1 MNARKSIFILIA
13 LVIVAA
19 ALTFWPREDAA
30 AVRTFEFTYLAR
42 IPELPAGSE
51 GLRLWIPLPPS
62 DEHQT
67 ISNLTIESPLPFMRE
82 REPEFGNQYIF
93 VQAPPE
99 HHNGPVE
106 VRLRFRV
113 TRREHRVSVRPAL
126 SVLSAQA
133 STTREF
139 AHFLQ
144 PNRLV
149 PLDGMIGALSEQET
163 RGLQDPLAKARAIY
177 NYVVSTMRYDKSGD
191 GWGRG
196 DAVFACNAK
205 RGNCTDFHSL
215 FIGMMRA
222 AGIPARFEIGFPLLG
237 KQTAG
242 EIPGYH
248 CWAQFYLDQVGW
260 IPVDASEAWKNPA
273 QRDYFFGAH
282 DQHRVLF
289 TTGRDIRLA
298 PPQQGEPLNYFI
310 YPYAEVDGKKFTGV
324 ETRFS
329 FRDLPAP
336 PG

>member
-1 MNARKSIFILIA
+1 MSARNSIVIIL
-13 LVIVAA
+13 VVAA
-19 ALTFWPREDAA
+19 GLFFWFSSREEAL

-67 ISNLTIESPLPFMRE
+67 ISNLTIESPLPFTRE

-106 VRLRFRV
+106 VQLRFRV
-113 TRREHRVSVRPAL
+113 TRREHRVSVRPTL

-133 STTREF
+133 STTGEF

-149 PLDGMIGALSEQET
+149 PLDGMIGALSQQET
-163 RGLQDPLAKARAIY
+163 RGLQEPLAKARAIY

-196 DAVFACNAK
+196 DAVYACNTK

-215 FIGMMRA
+215 FIGMIRA
-222 AGIPARFEIGFPLLG
+222 AGIPARFEIGFPLPG
-237 KQTAG
+237 KQTVG

-248 CWAQFYLDQVGW
+248 CWAQFYLDGVGW

-310 YPYAEVDGKKFTGV
+310 YPYAEVDGKEFTGI

-336 PG
+336 PD